1 MNTVNTYEPNEWN
14 TGDVITAE
22 KLNNI
27 EYGMT
32 DMHEFIWQLQGMK
45 IEQISPIVPGVTLD
59 FVTVNLE
66 EAAIV
71 VIFSSDTNSCAYGL
85 WFHENGTGRYVPIL
99 ATGSNLTI
107 TVNNGEYAGL
117 TIKNKSTAT
126 APAYANMIV
135 LNEFNASEVVP
146 VQPMPLPNPIADDN
160 GGHVME

>member
-1 MNTVNTYEPNEWN
+1 MKTVNTYEPNEWN

-45 IEQISPIVPGVTLD
+45 IEQINPIVPGVTLD
-59 FVTVNLE
+59 FITVNLA

-135 LNEFNASEVVP
+135 LNEFNASEVVSEP
-146 VQPMPLPNPIADDN
+146 SILNPISNDDN
-160 GGHVME
+160 GGHAME